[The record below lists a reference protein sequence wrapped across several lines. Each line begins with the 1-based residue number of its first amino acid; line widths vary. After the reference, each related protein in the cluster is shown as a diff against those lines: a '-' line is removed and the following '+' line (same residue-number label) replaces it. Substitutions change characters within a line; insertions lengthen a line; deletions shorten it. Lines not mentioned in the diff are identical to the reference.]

1 MLLEPGPA
9 TGHWTN
15 PISRRSR
22 VPWDIWGTH
31 NQEGQRVPQGRDTWN
46 SCHSVLTQETL
57 QAPRGPKNLFLGRH
71 SISWVA
77 AFLKLGLS
85 PHALSNLGRLFSSPL
100 ANSHYTTSF
109 NLCST
114 REDFPDSA
122 DQNQTPFFPLFYK
135 IVPFSFLLL
144 SVIIFK

>member
-1 MLLEPGPA
+1 MELMSLSPYSGDTTGPEGSQELRLL
-9 TGHWTN
+9 
-15 PISRRSR
+15 
-22 VPWDIWGTH
+22 
-31 NQEGQRVPQGRDTWN
+31 
-46 SCHSVLTQETL
+46 
-57 QAPRGPKNLFLGRH
+57 LGRH

-109 NLCST
+109 SLCST